1 MLKRSDKPTENKDL
15 SNISTTGRYNSHKLS
30 VQNMVKIAVTGKG
43 GVGKTTLCGT
53 LARMLAK
60 DGYDVLAIDADADM
74 NLASSLGIE
83 KPPKP
88 LTEYQ
93 DLIEERAGEKG
104 GMFKFNPKVDDIVD
118 RFGVVGPDG
127 VKMLV
132 MGTIERGGSGCM
144 CPASAF
150 LKAFLRHVVLKDTS
164 AVILDMEAGIEHLG
178 RGTTR
183 GIDLMIIVVE
193 PGMRSIETAQRIREL
208 SEGIDIKHL
217 AAVINKGNSAN
228 IKPKLEEMGIPVLG
242 EVPYDPDLVEA
253 DLNGLA
259 PIDVGGKW
267 VDSVTGIKERMLEMI
282 AGFDKEE
289 QN

>member
-1 MLKRSDKPTENKDL
+1 
-15 SNISTTGRYNSHKLS
+15 
-30 VQNMVKIAVTGKG
+30 MVKIAVTGKG

-53 LARMLAK
+53 LARMLAR

-74 NLASSLGIE
+74 NLASSLGVE
-83 KPPKP
+83 KAPDP
-88 LTEYQ
+88 LTDYQ

-150 LKAFLRHVVLKDTS
+150 LKAFLRHAVLKDTS

-193 PGMRSIETAQRIREL
+193 PGMRSIETAQRIRQL

-282 AGFDKEE
+282 AGFEKEE